1 MPDFEGWQRKS
12 EFLLSRVLRFPGAA
26 IHPWPREV
34 ASEAGDPARLLFF
47 DTETT
52 GLSGGAGSVIFL
64 MGTAWCEE
72 EDLVLEQLFLLD
84 FPGEPDFLEAVKERF
99 SRHEVFISYNGK
111 TFDSRMLATRFIMNR
126 IKFRMGPQ
134 IDLLHHARRLW
145 RPITGDCA
153 LKTVERRILGVT
165 REGDVAGEEIP
176 MIYFSFLRTGVPGPL
191 LPVVFSHNVTDVT
204 SLARMWEVLGGLF
217 DGRLDAAPVDE
228 RALGSFLLGRKDESG
243 LAVLLEAFGC
253 GKRDAGIPL
262 SLAYKRRGEWEK
274 AVEIWRTMLEE
285 GKSLFAAVELAKYH
299 EHKRR
304 DPRSALK
311 TVETVLSWSAPLEA
325 RARDEIRRRRAR
337 LTRKIEKSDQK
348 PK

>member
-1 MPDFEGWQRKS
+1 MPDFEGWERKS
-12 EFLLSRVLRFPGAA
+12 EFLLSRTLRFPGAA
-26 IHPWPREV
+26 VHPWPREV
-34 ASEAGDPARLLFF
+34 VSEAGDPARLLFF

-72 EDLVLEQLFLLD
+72 DDLVLEQLFLLD

-99 SRHEVFISYNGK
+99 SRHEVFVSYNGK

-134 IDLLHHARRLW
+134 IDLLHLARRLW
-145 RPITGDCA
+145 RPITGDCT
-153 LKTVERRILGVT
+153 LKTVESRILGVM

-176 MIYFSFLRTGVPGPL
+176 TIYLSFLRTGVPGPL
-191 LPVVFSHNVTDVT
+191 LPIVFSHNVTDVT

-217 DGRLDAAPVDE
+217 GGRLDAAPVDE
-228 RALGSFLLGRKDESG
+228 RALGSFLLGKKDESG
-243 LAVLLEAFGC
+243 LAVLWEAFGC

-285 GKSLFAAVELAKYH
+285 GKSLFAAVELAKYF

-304 DPRSALK
+304 DPGSALK

-325 RARDEIRRRRAR
+325 RLKDEIRRRRAR
-337 LTRKIEKSDQK
+337 LTRKTKKPDQK